1 MNEETAVPRWVHDYV
16 KDWRDRLLL
25 TPWKIRLRLE
35 TIIDGDE
42 TILAQ
47 VHLFQ
52 EVQTANIAFRGDISP
67 EPSDEWQQTILH
79 ELMHVR
85 LAEVSEFVRD
95 DIIPELGP
103 TAERVAQA
111 AFRRA
116 LEPAVEGLAHV
127 LWALAQE

>member
-1 MNEETAVPRWVHDYV
+1 MSAETAVPQWVHDYV

-25 TPWKIRLRLE
+25 TPWKIRLRLQD
-35 TIIDGDE
+35 IIDGDE
-42 TILAQ
+42 NILAQ

-52 EVQTANIAFRGDISP
+52 EVQTANITFRGDISP